1 MSVSGSEQIHTG
13 FSNQSQVFQEC
24 SGPDPW
30 LSARFE
36 PDFLVPVQ
44 FFDLTRR
51 RSMLDGETRL
61 LFAVLDHVSER
72 VQGKL
77 AQSER
82 IAPNGRPALGDLLRH
97 LWAVYGDPEY
107 WAVWEIIIGTRAE
120 PRLHRRIVAHRDE
133 TMREVVYP
141 WLARHSRTD
150 AHPDA
155 LAIFELMLIAIRG
168 LSLERFLDKDG
179 AYLGRNL
186 VLLGELVERR
196 LAGAAPARSSGRRVR
211 LPAETTS

>member
-61 LFAVLDHVSER
+61 LFAVLEDAVRCYVKTLNSPRRCDREQFDEVQHWFNSEAGCR
-72 VQGKL
+72 SPFSFEYVCDVLTIEPETLRRRLCLLSVKDLPTKQMR
-77 AQSER
+77 SV
-82 IAPNGRPALGDLLRH
+82 GRRQVVRAGRSSRKRSRS
-97 LWAVYGDPEY
+97 GDP
-107 WAVWEIIIGTRAE
+107 AASG
-120 PRLHRRIVAHRDE
+120 AHGISR
-133 TMREVVYP
+133 VYQ
-141 WLARHSRTD
+141 
-150 AHPDA
+150 
-155 LAIFELMLIAIRG
+155 
-168 LSLERFLDKDG
+168 
-179 AYLGRNL
+179 
-186 VLLGELVERR
+186 
-196 LAGAAPARSSGRRVR
+196 
-211 LPAETTS
+211 